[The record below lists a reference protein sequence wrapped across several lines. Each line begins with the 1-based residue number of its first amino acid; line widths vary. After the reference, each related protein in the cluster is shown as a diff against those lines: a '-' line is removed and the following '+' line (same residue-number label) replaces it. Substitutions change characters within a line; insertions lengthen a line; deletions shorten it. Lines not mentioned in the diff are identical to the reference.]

1 MQGEVDQCD
10 CGWNY
15 VAYLCFFQGRQRE
28 DSITVNL
35 DCLLKLIVIYDTV
48 ITLMDWDKTL
58 RLLAAIFGVLG
69 SGVVAYNVMAV
80 TPEDLLPRV
89 VTFYDYNTHLID
101 VVA

>member
-1 MQGEVDQCD
+1 
-10 CGWNY
+10 
-15 VAYLCFFQGRQRE
+15 
-28 DSITVNL
+28 
-35 DCLLKLIVIYDTV
+35 
-48 ITLMDWDKTL
+48 MDWDKTL